1 MEFIKITKDDGLT
14 ATVKTSINKLID
26 QFELV
31 YKKNNDVFLQWI
43 EKLKSDNEDCPDLVD
58 FSKKIKKATKTISS
72 KYNVI
77 IYLIVNN
84 IEYFKS
90 NNVDLNELLL
100 KITTQHIMNWN
111 KVNNKYILGNG
122 DNNVLI
128 NNIFNLKPIDLD
140 YFELWKKNPTIDP
153 NDNSEIEVSILPNS
167 KYCILYVQ
175 LLKKLIKENS
185 SSGSVDL
192 EKIKKELPKNHI
204 YKFKCN
210 SFKQTHIPKNCL
222 VYIKKNY
229 GLISEDYDY
238 LFNKYFFENIK
249 LENLS
254 DDIFNEYYL
263 KYLFLD
269 ELMVKPKNI
278 NEILLKNI
286 EILLKNY
293 ILELGYY
300 IPQITGLC
308 ETLYSPTHHFL
319 YYDEP
324 EKYFE
329 KFGELNKKRKNKLVE
344 NSIKLNEFKLKIII
358 CLLLNNDTINLKEVL
373 NNTLKLLSK
382 DLLDIRATVSITYK
396 DLTKSEESIL
406 DYCDNLDILKLN
418 FEVEKK
424 SDDEILYFIISML
437 NDVIKYYKES
447 IFHDLKYE
455 YIYPDD
461 VELPEVPLP
470 PKKIPQYLEKYKS
483 RVSKDSS
490 LRDSKLDEKLEEFNK
505 KIKFEELSYK
515 MKLNLYKKRYLTV
528 NKKLKSINSEG
539 TIDKTTRSSRNRSL
553 RSFSSEL
560 LIDKY
565 KKKYPNCDLDD
576 VDILTYKPFNEMTEK
591 ELKYLSVI
599 ESEVNGKKMC
609 HCYDTV
615 ALYNYILKCYKDGV
629 RPLNLRLGRTV
640 FLTEKNLEE
649 VFKNIKFFTYLPTL
663 EINKRTGLIFDY
675 ELYKN
680 ENKFEIYD
688 TDLLIFKKKISIK
701 LGGLNLR
708 LREFNHIFY
717 RLGYKFL
724 YFDDDGKFNVLN
736 NKYPFITEF
745 EDNNVGNML
754 HINNFRYPDNIDLP
768 SNPIVNEKT
777 KKLLEILKN
786 GIEFGKLLN
795 SNIFP
800 YKKPTKPIFKI
811 KRMKPVQYSEDRKF
825 LTNHYKRKEIL
836 DRLISELE
844 NI

>member
-1 MEFIKITKDDGLT
+1 MDFIKIGKDDDLT
-14 ATVKTSINKLID
+14 ASVKTSINKVID
-26 QFELV
+26 QFESV
-31 YKKNNDVFLQWI
+31 YKKNNNVFLQWI
-43 EKLKSDNEDCPDLVD
+43 EKLEIDKEDCPDLMN
-58 FSKKIKKATKTISS
+58 FSKKIKKTTKTISS

-90 NNVDLNELLL
+90 NNVNLDELVS
-100 KITTQHIMNWN
+100 KIKTQYVINWN

-122 DNNVLI
+122 DNNISI
-128 NNIFNLKPIDLD
+128 NDIFNLKPIDLD
-140 YFELWKKNPTIDP
+140 YLELWKKNPTIDP

-185 SSGSVDL
+185 SSSSVDL
-192 EKIKKELPKNHI
+192 EKIKKQLPKNHI

-210 SFKQTHIPKNCL
+210 SFKQTHIPVKCL

-238 LFNKYFFENIK
+238 LFNKYFFENVN
-249 LENLS
+249 LDNLS
-254 DDIFNEYYL
+254 DNMFNEYYL

-286 EILLKNY
+286 EVLLKNY
-293 ILELGYY
+293 ILEVGYY

-329 KFGELNKKRKNKLVE
+329 KFGELNKKRKNKFVE

-373 NNTLKLLSK
+373 SNTLKLLSK
-382 DLLDIRATVSITYK
+382 DLLYIREGIKMDWNWRPTEKEKY
-396 DLTKSEESIL
+396 IL

-424 SDDEILYFIISML
+424 SDDEILYFMISML

-447 IFHDLKYE
+447 IFHDIKYE

-483 RVSKDSS
+483 RVSKDNS
-490 LRDSKLDEKLEEFNK
+490 LRDSKLDVQLEEFNK
-505 KIKFEELSYK
+505 KIKLEELSYK

-539 TIDKTTRSSRNRSL
+539 TIDKTARSSRNRSL

-599 ESEVNGKKMC
+599 ESEVNGKKIC

-615 ALYNYILKCYKDGV
+615 ALYNYILKCNKDGV

-649 VFKNIKFFTYLPTL
+649 VYKNIKFFTYLPTL
-663 EINKRTGLIFDY
+663 EINKRTSLIFDY
-675 ELYKN
+675 EFHKN
-680 ENKFEIYD
+680 ND

-708 LREFNHIFY
+708 LKEFNNLFY
-717 RLGYKFL
+717 RLGYKDL
-724 YFDDDGKFNVLN
+724 IFDEEKELNVLN

-745 EDNNVGNML
+745 EDNNIGNL
-754 HINNFRYPDNIDLP
+754 KYIYYFKYPDNIDLP
-768 SNPIVNEKT
+768 SNQIANEKT
-777 KKLLEILKN
+777 KKLLKILKN

-811 KRMKPVQYSEDRKF
+811 KRVHYSQDRSCLTNHYS

-836 DRLISELE
+836 DTLISDLE

>member
-1 MEFIKITKDDGLT
+1 MDFIKIGKDDDLT
-14 ATVKTSINKLID
+14 ASVKTSINKVID
-26 QFELV
+26 QFESV
-31 YKKNNDVFLQWI
+31 YKKNNNVFLQWI
-43 EKLKSDNEDCPDLVD
+43 EKLEIDKEDCPDLMN
-58 FSKKIKKATKTISS
+58 FSKKIKKTTKTISS

-90 NNVDLNELLL
+90 NNVNLDELVS
-100 KITTQHIMNWN
+100 KIKTQYVINWN

-122 DNNVLI
+122 DNNVTI
-128 NNIFNLKPIDLD
+128 NDIFNLKPIDLD
-140 YFELWKKNPTIDP
+140 YLELWKKNPIIDP

-185 SSGSVDL
+185 SSSSVDL
-192 EKIKKELPKNHI
+192 EKIKKQLPKNHI

-210 SFKQTHIPKNCL
+210 SFKQTHIPQNCL

-238 LFNKYFFENIK
+238 LFNKYFFENVN
-249 LENLS
+249 LDNLS
-254 DDIFNEYYL
+254 DNMFNEYYL

-286 EILLKNY
+286 EVLLKNY
-293 ILELGYY
+293 ILEVGYY

-329 KFGELNKKRKNKLVE
+329 KFGELNKKRKNKFVE

-373 NNTLKLLSK
+373 SNTLKLLSK
-382 DLLDIRATVSITYK
+382 DLLYIREGIKMDWNWRPTEKEKY
-396 DLTKSEESIL
+396 IL

-424 SDDEILYFIISML
+424 SDDEILYFMISML

-447 IFHDLKYE
+447 IFHDIKYE

-483 RVSKDSS
+483 RVSKDNS
-490 LRDSKLDEKLEEFNK
+490 LRDSKLDVQLEEFNK
-505 KIKFEELSYK
+505 KIKLEELSYK

-539 TIDKTTRSSRNRSL
+539 TIDKTARSSRNRSL

-599 ESEVNGKKMC
+599 ESEVNGKKIC

-615 ALYNYILKCYKDGV
+615 ALYNYILKCNKDGV

-649 VFKNIKFFTYLPTL
+649 VYKNIKFFTYLPTL
-663 EINKRTGLIFDY
+663 EINKRTSLIFDY
-675 ELYKN
+675 EFHKN
-680 ENKFEIYD
+680 ND

-708 LREFNHIFY
+708 LKEFNNLFY
-717 RLGYKFL
+717 RLGYKDL
-724 YFDDDGKFNVLN
+724 IFDEEKELNVLN

-745 EDNNVGNML
+745 EDNNIGNL
-754 HINNFRYPDNIDLP
+754 KYIYYFKYPDNIDLP
-768 SNPIVNEKT
+768 SNQIANEKT
-777 KKLLEILKN
+777 KKLLKILKN

-811 KRMKPVQYSEDRKF
+811 KRVHYSQDRSCLTNHYS

-836 DRLISELE
+836 DTLISDLE

>member
-1 MEFIKITKDDGLT
+1 MEFIKIAKDDDLT
-14 ATVKTSINKLID
+14 ASVKTSINKVID
-26 QFELV
+26 QFESV
-31 YKKNNDVFLQWI
+31 YKKNTNVFLEWI
-43 EKLKSDNEDCPDLVD
+43 EKLEIDKEDCPDLMN
-58 FSKKIKKATKTISS
+58 FSKNIKKTTKTISS

-90 NNVDLNELLL
+90 NNVNLDELVS
-100 KITTQHIMNWN
+100 KIKTQYVINWN

-122 DNNVLI
+122 DNNVSI
-128 NNIFNLKPIDLD
+128 NDIFNLKPIDLD
-140 YFELWKKNPTIDP
+140 YLELWKKNPTIDP

-185 SSGSVDL
+185 SSSSVDL
-192 EKIKKELPKNHI
+192 EKIKKQLPKNHI

-210 SFKQTHIPKNCL
+210 SFKQTHIPVKCL

-238 LFNKYFFENIK
+238 LFNKYFFENVN
-249 LENLS
+249 LDNLS
-254 DDIFNEYYL
+254 DNMFNEYYL

-293 ILELGYY
+293 ILEVGYY

-329 KFGELNKKRKNKLVE
+329 KFGELNKKRKNKFVE

-373 NNTLKLLSK
+373 SNTLKLLSK
-382 DLLDIRATVSITYK
+382 DLLYIREGIKMDWNWRPTEKEKY
-396 DLTKSEESIL
+396 IL

-424 SDDEILYFIISML
+424 SDDEILYFMISML

-447 IFHDLKYE
+447 IFHDIKYE

-483 RVSKDSS
+483 KVSKDSS

-539 TIDKTTRSSRNRSL
+539 TIDKTVRSSRNRSL

-599 ESEVNGKKMC
+599 ESEVNGKKIC

-615 ALYNYILKCYKDGV
+615 ALYNYILKCNKDGV

-649 VFKNIKFFTYLPTL
+649 VYKNIKFFTYLPTL
-663 EINKRTGLIFDY
+663 EINKRTSLIFDY
-675 ELYKN
+675 EFHKN
-680 ENKFEIYD
+680 ND

-708 LREFNHIFY
+708 LREFHNLFY
-717 RLGYKFL
+717 RFGYKYL
-724 YFDDDGKFNVLN
+724 IFDEEKELNVLN

-745 EDNNVGNML
+745 EDNNIGNL
-754 HINNFRYPDNIDLP
+754 KYIYYFKYPDNIDLP
-768 SNPIVNEKT
+768 SNQIANEKT
-777 KKLLEILKN
+777 KKLLKILKN

-800 YKKPTKPIFKI
+800 YKKLDKPIFKI
-811 KRMKPVQYSEDRKF
+811 NRNQNIQPSSEDKP
-825 LTNHYKRKEIL
+825 LTNHQTRKEIL
-836 DRLISELE
+836 DRLISVLE

>member
-1 MEFIKITKDDGLT
+1 MEFIKIAKDDDLT
-14 ATVKTSINKLID
+14 ASVKTSINKVID
-26 QFELV
+26 QFESV
-31 YKKNNDVFLQWI
+31 YKKNTNVFLEWI
-43 EKLKSDNEDCPDLVD
+43 EKLEIDKEDCPDLMN
-58 FSKKIKKATKTISS
+58 FSKNIKKTTKTISS

-90 NNVDLNELLL
+90 NNVNLDELVS
-100 KITTQHIMNWN
+100 KIKTQYVINWN

-122 DNNVLI
+122 DNNVSI
-128 NNIFNLKPIDLD
+128 NDIFNLKPIDLD
-140 YFELWKKNPTIDP
+140 YLELWKKNPTIDP

-185 SSGSVDL
+185 SSSSVDL
-192 EKIKKELPKNHI
+192 EKIKKQLPKNHI

-210 SFKQTHIPKNCL
+210 SFKQTHIPVKCL

-238 LFNKYFFENIK
+238 LFNKYFFENVN
-249 LENLS
+249 LDNLS
-254 DDIFNEYYL
+254 DNMFNEYYL

-286 EILLKNY
+286 EVLLKNY
-293 ILELGYY
+293 ILEVGYY

-329 KFGELNKKRKNKLVE
+329 KFGELNKKRKNKFVE

-373 NNTLKLLSK
+373 SNTLKLLSK
-382 DLLDIRATVSITYK
+382 DLLYIREGIKMDWNWRPTEKEKY
-396 DLTKSEESIL
+396 IL

-424 SDDEILYFIISML
+424 SDDEILYFMISML

-447 IFHDLKYE
+447 IFHDIKYE

-483 RVSKDSS
+483 RVSKDNS
-490 LRDSKLDEKLEEFNK
+490 LRDSKLDVQLEEFNK
-505 KIKFEELSYK
+505 KIKLEELSYK

-539 TIDKTTRSSRNRSL
+539 TIDKTARSSRNRSL

-599 ESEVNGKKMC
+599 ESEVNGKKIC

-615 ALYNYILKCYKDGV
+615 ALYNYILKCNKDGV

-649 VFKNIKFFTYLPTL
+649 VYKNIKFFTYLPTL
-663 EINKRTGLIFDY
+663 EINKRTSLIFDY
-675 ELYKN
+675 EFHKN
-680 ENKFEIYD
+680 ND

-708 LREFNHIFY
+708 LKEFNNLFY
-717 RLGYKFL
+717 RLGYKDL
-724 YFDDDGKFNVLN
+724 IFDEEKELNVLN

-745 EDNNVGNML
+745 EDNNIGNL
-754 HINNFRYPDNIDLP
+754 KYIYYFKYPDNIDLP
-768 SNPIVNEKT
+768 SNQIANEKT
-777 KKLLEILKN
+777 KKLLKILKN

-811 KRMKPVQYSEDRKF
+811 KRVHYSQDRSCLTNHYS

-836 DRLISELE
+836 DTLISDLE

>member
-1 MEFIKITKDDGLT
+1 MEFIKIAKDDDLT
-14 ATVKTSINKLID
+14 ASVKTSINKVID
-26 QFELV
+26 QFESV
-31 YKKNNDVFLQWI
+31 YKKNNNVFLQWI
-43 EKLKSDNEDCPDLVD
+43 EKLEIDKEDCPDLMN
-58 FSKKIKKATKTISS
+58 FSKNIKKTTKTISS

-90 NNVDLNELLL
+90 NNVNLDELVS
-100 KITTQHIMNWN
+100 KIKTQYVINWN

-122 DNNVLI
+122 DNNVTI
-128 NNIFNLKPIDLD
+128 NDIFNLKPIDLD
-140 YFELWKKNPTIDP
+140 YLELWKKNPTIDP

-185 SSGSVDL
+185 SSSSVDL
-192 EKIKKELPKNHI
+192 EKIKKQLPKNHI

-210 SFKQTHIPKNCL
+210 SFKQTHIPQNCL

-238 LFNKYFFENIK
+238 LFNKYFFENVN
-249 LENLS
+249 LDNLS
-254 DDIFNEYYL
+254 DNMFNEYYL

-286 EILLKNY
+286 EVLLKNY
-293 ILELGYY
+293 ILEVGYY

-329 KFGELNKKRKNKLVE
+329 KFGELNKKRKNKFVE

-373 NNTLKLLSK
+373 SNTLKLLSK
-382 DLLDIRATVSITYK
+382 DLLYIREGIKMDWNWRPTEKEKY
-396 DLTKSEESIL
+396 IL

-424 SDDEILYFIISML
+424 SDDEILYFMISML

-447 IFHDLKYE
+447 IFHDIKYE

-483 RVSKDSS
+483 RVSKDNS
-490 LRDSKLDEKLEEFNK
+490 LRDSKLDVQLEEFNK
-505 KIKFEELSYK
+505 KIKLEELSYK

-539 TIDKTTRSSRNRSL
+539 TIDKTARSSRNRSL

-599 ESEVNGKKMC
+599 ESEVNGKKIC

-615 ALYNYILKCYKDGV
+615 ALYNYILKCNKDGV

-649 VFKNIKFFTYLPTL
+649 VYKNIKFFTYLPTL
-663 EINKRTGLIFDY
+663 EINKRTSLIFDY
-675 ELYKN
+675 EFHKN
-680 ENKFEIYD
+680 ND

-708 LREFNHIFY
+708 LKEFNNLFY
-717 RLGYKFL
+717 RLGYKDL
-724 YFDDDGKFNVLN
+724 IFDEEKELNVLN

-745 EDNNVGNML
+745 EDNNIGNL
-754 HINNFRYPDNIDLP
+754 KYIYYFKYPDNIDLP
-768 SNPIVNEKT
+768 SNQIANEKT
-777 KKLLEILKN
+777 KKLLKILKN

-811 KRMKPVQYSEDRKF
+811 KRVHYSQDRSCLTNHYS

-836 DRLISELE
+836 DTLISDLE

>member
-1 MEFIKITKDDGLT
+1 MEFIKIAKDDDLT
-14 ATVKTSINKLID
+14 ASVKTSINKVID
-26 QFELV
+26 QFESV
-31 YKKNNDVFLQWI
+31 YKKNTNVFLEWI
-43 EKLKSDNEDCPDLVD
+43 EKLEIDKEDCPDLMN
-58 FSKKIKKATKTISS
+58 FSKKIKKTTKTISS

-90 NNVDLNELLL
+90 NNVNLDELVS
-100 KITTQHIMNWN
+100 KIKTQYVINWN

-122 DNNVLI
+122 DNNVSI
-128 NNIFNLKPIDLD
+128 NDIFNLKPIDLD
-140 YFELWKKNPTIDP
+140 YLELWKKNPTIDP

-185 SSGSVDL
+185 SSSSVDL
-192 EKIKKELPKNHI
+192 EKIKKQLPKNHI

-210 SFKQTHIPKNCL
+210 SFKQTHIPVKCL

-238 LFNKYFFENIK
+238 LFNKYFFENVN
-249 LENLS
+249 LDNLS
-254 DDIFNEYYL
+254 DNMFNEYYL

-286 EILLKNY
+286 EVLLKNY
-293 ILELGYY
+293 ILEVGYY

-329 KFGELNKKRKNKLVE
+329 KFGELNKKRKNKFVE

-373 NNTLKLLSK
+373 SNTLKLLSK
-382 DLLDIRATVSITYK
+382 DLLYIREGIKMDWNWRPTEKEKY
-396 DLTKSEESIL
+396 IL

-424 SDDEILYFIISML
+424 SDDEILYFMISML

-447 IFHDLKYE
+447 IFHDIKYE

-483 RVSKDSS
+483 RVSKDNS
-490 LRDSKLDEKLEEFNK
+490 LRDSKLDVQLEEFNK
-505 KIKFEELSYK
+505 KIKLEELSYK

-539 TIDKTTRSSRNRSL
+539 TIDKTARSSRNRSL

-599 ESEVNGKKMC
+599 ESEVNGKKIC

-615 ALYNYILKCYKDGV
+615 ALYNYILKCNKDGV

-649 VFKNIKFFTYLPTL
+649 VYKNIKFFTYLPTL
-663 EINKRTGLIFDY
+663 EINKRTSLIFDY
-675 ELYKN
+675 EFHKN
-680 ENKFEIYD
+680 ND

-708 LREFNHIFY
+708 LKEFNNLFY
-717 RLGYKFL
+717 RLGYKDL
-724 YFDDDGKFNVLN
+724 IFDEEKELNVLN

-745 EDNNVGNML
+745 EDNNIGNL
-754 HINNFRYPDNIDLP
+754 KYIYYFKYPDNIDLP
-768 SNPIVNEKT
+768 SNQIANEKT
-777 KKLLEILKN
+777 KKLLKILKN

-811 KRMKPVQYSEDRKF
+811 KRVHYSQDRSCLTNHYS

-836 DRLISELE
+836 DTLISDLE

>member
-1 MEFIKITKDDGLT
+1 MEFIKIAKDDDLT
-14 ATVKTSINKLID
+14 ASVKTSINKVID
-26 QFELV
+26 QFESV
-31 YKKNNDVFLQWI
+31 YKKNTNVFLEWI
-43 EKLKSDNEDCPDLVD
+43 EKLEIDKEDCPDLMN
-58 FSKKIKKATKTISS
+58 FSKNIKKTTKTISS

-90 NNVDLNELLL
+90 NNVNLDELVS
-100 KITTQHIMNWN
+100 KIKTQYVINWN

-122 DNNVLI
+122 DNNVSI
-128 NNIFNLKPIDLD
+128 NDIFNLKPIDLD
-140 YFELWKKNPTIDP
+140 YLELWKKNPTIDP

-185 SSGSVDL
+185 SSSSVDL
-192 EKIKKELPKNHI
+192 EKIKKQLPKNHI

-210 SFKQTHIPKNCL
+210 SFKQTHIPVKCL

-238 LFNKYFFENIK
+238 LFNKYFFENVN
-249 LENLS
+249 LDNLS
-254 DDIFNEYYL
+254 DNMFNEYYL

-286 EILLKNY
+286 EVLLKNY
-293 ILELGYY
+293 ILEVGYY

-329 KFGELNKKRKNKLVE
+329 KFGELNKKRKNKFVE

-373 NNTLKLLSK
+373 SNTLKLLSK
-382 DLLDIRATVSITYK
+382 DLLYIREGIKMDWNWRPTEKEKY
-396 DLTKSEESIL
+396 IL

-424 SDDEILYFIISML
+424 SDDEILYFMISML

-447 IFHDLKYE
+447 IFHDIKYE

-483 RVSKDSS
+483 RVSKDNS

-505 KIKFEELSYK
+505 KIKLEELSYK

-539 TIDKTTRSSRNRSL
+539 TIDKTARSSRNRSL

-599 ESEVNGKKMC
+599 ESEVNGKKIC

-615 ALYNYILKCYKDGV
+615 ALYNYILKCNKDGV

-649 VFKNIKFFTYLPTL
+649 VYKNIKFFTYLPTL
-663 EINKRTGLIFDY
+663 EINKRTSLIFDY
-675 ELYKN
+675 EFHKN
-680 ENKFEIYD
+680 ND
-688 TDLLIFKKKISIK
+688 TDLLIFKKK
-701 LGGLNLR
+701 
-708 LREFNHIFY
+708 Y
-717 RLGYKFL
+717 
-724 YFDDDGKFNVLN
+724 
-736 NKYPFITEF
+736 
-745 EDNNVGNML
+745 
-754 HINNFRYPDNIDLP
+754 
-768 SNPIVNEKT
+768 
-777 KKLLEILKN
+777 
-786 GIEFGKLLN
+786 
-795 SNIFP
+795 
-800 YKKPTKPIFKI
+800 
-811 KRMKPVQYSEDRKF
+811 Q
-825 LTNHYKRKEIL
+825 
-836 DRLISELE
+836 
-844 NI
+844 

>member
-1 MEFIKITKDDGLT
+1 MDFIKIGKDDDLT
-14 ATVKTSINKLID
+14 ASVKTSINKVID
-26 QFELV
+26 QFESV
-31 YKKNNDVFLQWI
+31 YKKNNNVFLQWI
-43 EKLKSDNEDCPDLVD
+43 EKLEIDKEDCPDLMN
-58 FSKKIKKATKTISS
+58 FSKKIKKTTKTISS

-90 NNVDLNELLL
+90 NNVNLDELVS
-100 KITTQHIMNWN
+100 KIKTQYVINWN

-122 DNNVLI
+122 DNNISI
-128 NNIFNLKPIDLD
+128 NDIFNLKPIDLD
-140 YFELWKKNPTIDP
+140 YLELWKKNPIIDP

-185 SSGSVDL
+185 SSSSVDL
-192 EKIKKELPKNHI
+192 EKIKKQLPKNHI

-210 SFKQTHIPKNCL
+210 SFKQTHIPQNCL

-238 LFNKYFFENIK
+238 LFNKYFFENVN
-249 LENLS
+249 LDNLS
-254 DDIFNEYYL
+254 DNMFNEYYL

-286 EILLKNY
+286 EVLLKNY
-293 ILELGYY
+293 ILEVGYY

-329 KFGELNKKRKNKLVE
+329 KFGELNKKRKNKFVE

-373 NNTLKLLSK
+373 SNTLKLLSK
-382 DLLDIRATVSITYK
+382 DLLYIREGIKMDWNWRPTEKEKY
-396 DLTKSEESIL
+396 IL

-424 SDDEILYFIISML
+424 SDDEILYFMISML

-447 IFHDLKYE
+447 IFHDIKYE

-483 RVSKDSS
+483 RVSKDNS
-490 LRDSKLDEKLEEFNK
+490 LRDSKLDVQLEEFNK
-505 KIKFEELSYK
+505 KIKLEELSYK

-539 TIDKTTRSSRNRSL
+539 TIDKTARSSRNRSL

-599 ESEVNGKKMC
+599 ESEVNGKKIC

-615 ALYNYILKCYKDGV
+615 ALYNYILKCNKDGV

-649 VFKNIKFFTYLPTL
+649 VYKNIKFFTYLPTL
-663 EINKRTGLIFDY
+663 EINKRTSLIFDY
-675 ELYKN
+675 EFHKN
-680 ENKFEIYD
+680 ND

-708 LREFNHIFY
+708 LKEFNNLFY
-717 RLGYKFL
+717 RLGYKDL
-724 YFDDDGKFNVLN
+724 IFDEEKELNVLN

-745 EDNNVGNML
+745 EDNNIGNL
-754 HINNFRYPDNIDLP
+754 KYIYYFKYPDNIDLP
-768 SNPIVNEKT
+768 SNQIANEKT
-777 KKLLEILKN
+777 KKLLKILKN

-811 KRMKPVQYSEDRKF
+811 KRVHYSQDRSCLTNHYS

-836 DRLISELE
+836 DTLISDLE

>member
-1 MEFIKITKDDGLT
+1 MEFIKIAKDDDLT
-14 ATVKTSINKLID
+14 ASVKTSINKVID
-26 QFELV
+26 QFESV
-31 YKKNNDVFLQWI
+31 YKKNNNVFLQWI
-43 EKLKSDNEDCPDLVD
+43 EKLEIDKEDCPDLMN
-58 FSKKIKKATKTISS
+58 FSKNIKKTTKTISS

-90 NNVDLNELLL
+90 NNVNLDELVS
-100 KITTQHIMNWN
+100 KIKTQYVINWN

-122 DNNVLI
+122 DNNVSI
-128 NNIFNLKPIDLD
+128 NDIFNLKPIDLD
-140 YFELWKKNPTIDP
+140 YLELWKKNPTIDP

-185 SSGSVDL
+185 SSSSVDL
-192 EKIKKELPKNHI
+192 EKIKKQLPKNHI

-210 SFKQTHIPKNCL
+210 SFKQTHIPVKCL

-238 LFNKYFFENIK
+238 LFNKYFFENVN
-249 LENLS
+249 LDNLS
-254 DDIFNEYYL
+254 DNMFNEYYL

-286 EILLKNY
+286 EVLLKNY
-293 ILELGYY
+293 ILEVGYY

-329 KFGELNKKRKNKLVE
+329 KFGELNKKRKNKFVE

-373 NNTLKLLSK
+373 SNTLKLLSK
-382 DLLDIRATVSITYK
+382 DLLYIREGIKMDWNWRPTEKEKY
-396 DLTKSEESIL
+396 IL

-424 SDDEILYFIISML
+424 SDDEILYFMISML

-447 IFHDLKYE
+447 IFHDIKYE

-483 RVSKDSS
+483 RVSKDNS

-505 KIKFEELSYK
+505 KIKLEELSYK

-539 TIDKTTRSSRNRSL
+539 TIDKTARSSRNRSL

-599 ESEVNGKKMC
+599 ESEVNGKKIC

-615 ALYNYILKCYKDGV
+615 ALYNYILKCNKDGV

-649 VFKNIKFFTYLPTL
+649 VYKNIKFFTYLPTL
-663 EINKRTGLIFDY
+663 EINKRTSLIFDY
-675 ELYKN
+675 EFHKN
-680 ENKFEIYD
+680 ND

-708 LREFNHIFY
+708 LKEFNNLFY
-717 RLGYKFL
+717 RLGYKDL
-724 YFDDDGKFNVLN
+724 IFDEEKELNVLN

-745 EDNNVGNML
+745 EDNNIGNL
-754 HINNFRYPDNIDLP
+754 KYIYYFKYPDNIDLP
-768 SNPIVNEKT
+768 SNQIANEKT
-777 KKLLEILKN
+777 KKLLKILKN

-811 KRMKPVQYSEDRKF
+811 KRVHYSQDRSCLTNHYS

-836 DRLISELE
+836 DTLISDLE

>member
-1 MEFIKITKDDGLT
+1 MEFIKIAKDDDLT
-14 ATVKTSINKLID
+14 ASVKTSINKVIE
-26 QFELV
+26 QFESV
-31 YKKNNDVFLQWI
+31 YKKNNNVFLEWI
-43 EKLKSDNEDCPDLVD
+43 EKLEIDKEDCPDLMN
-58 FSKKIKKATKTISS
+58 FSKNIKKTTKTISS

-90 NNVDLNELLL
+90 NNVNLDELVS
-100 KITTQHIMNWN
+100 KIKTQYVINWN
-111 KVNNKYILGNG
+111 KENNKYILGNG
-122 DNNVLI
+122 DNNVTI
-128 NNIFNLKPIDLD
+128 NDIFNLKPIDLD
-140 YFELWKKNPTIDP
+140 YLELWKKKPTIDP

-185 SSGSVDL
+185 SSSSVDL
-192 EKIKKELPKNHI
+192 EKIKKQLPKNHI

-210 SFKQTHIPKNCL
+210 SFKQTHIPEKCL
-222 VYIKKNY
+222 VYIKKKY

-238 LFNKYFFENIK
+238 LFNKYFFENVN
-249 LENLS
+249 LDNLS
-254 DDIFNEYYL
+254 DNIFNEYYL

-278 NEILLKNI
+278 SEILLKNI

-293 ILELGYY
+293 ILEVGYY

-329 KFGELNKKRKNKLVE
+329 KFGELNKKRTNKFVE

-396 DLTKSEESIL
+396 RLTKSEESIL
-406 DYCDNLDILKLN
+406 DYCDNLDILLLN
-418 FEVEKK
+418 FKIEKN
-424 SDDEILYFIISML
+424 SDDEILYFMISML
-437 NDVIKYYKES
+437 NDVTKYYKKS
-447 IFHDLKYE
+447 ILKYE

-461 VELPEVPLP
+461 IELPEVPLP

-483 RVSKDSS
+483 KVSKDNSIS
-490 LRDSKLDEKLEEFNK
+490 DSKLDEKLDEYNK
-505 KIKFEELSYK
+505 KLKFEELSYN
-515 MKLNLYKKRYLTV
+515 MKLDLYRKKYLTV

-539 TIDKTTRSSRNRSL
+539 TKNKTERSSRNRSL

-565 KKKYPNCDLDD
+565 KKKYPSCDLDD

-599 ESEVNGKKMC
+599 ESEVNGKKIC

-615 ALYNYILKCYKDGV
+615 ALYNYILKCNKDSV

-649 VFKNIKFFTYLPTL
+649 VYKNIKFFTYLPTL
-663 EINKRTGLIFDY
+663 EINKRTDLIFDY
-675 ELYKN
+675 EFYKN
-680 ENKFEIYD
+680 ANKNEIYD
-688 TDLLIFKKKISIK
+688 TDLLIFKKKILIK

-708 LREFNHIFY
+708 LREYDHIFY
-717 RLGYKFL
+717 RLGYKYL
-724 YFDDDGKFNVLN
+724 HFDDDGKFDVLN

-754 HINNFRYPDNIDLP
+754 HINDFRYPDNIDLP

-786 GIEFGKLLN
+786 GIEFGKFLN

-800 YKKPTKPIFKI
+800 YKKPDKPIFKI
-811 KRMKPVQYSEDRKF
+811 KRRKPVHYS

-836 DRLISELE
+836 DTLISDLK

>member
-1 MEFIKITKDDGLT
+1 MEFIKIAKDDDLT
-14 ATVKTSINKLID
+14 ASVKTSINKVID
-26 QFELV
+26 QFESV
-31 YKKNNDVFLQWI
+31 YKKNTNVFLEWI
-43 EKLKSDNEDCPDLVD
+43 EKLEIDKEDCPDLMN
-58 FSKKIKKATKTISS
+58 FSKNIKKTTKTISS

-90 NNVDLNELLL
+90 NNVNLDELVS
-100 KITTQHIMNWN
+100 KIKTQYVINWN

-122 DNNVLI
+122 DNNVSI
-128 NNIFNLKPIDLD
+128 NDIFNLKPIDLD
-140 YFELWKKNPTIDP
+140 YLELWKKNPTIDP

-185 SSGSVDL
+185 SSSSVDL
-192 EKIKKELPKNHI
+192 EKIKKQLPKNHI

-210 SFKQTHIPKNCL
+210 SFKQTHIPEKCL

-238 LFNKYFFENIK
+238 LFNKYFFENVN
-249 LENLS
+249 LDNLS
-254 DDIFNEYYL
+254 DNMFNEYYL

-293 ILELGYY
+293 ILEVGYY

-329 KFGELNKKRKNKLVE
+329 KFGELNKKRKNKFVE

-373 NNTLKLLSK
+373 SNTLKLLSK
-382 DLLDIRATVSITYK
+382 DLLYIREGIKMDWNWRPTEKEKY
-396 DLTKSEESIL
+396 IL

-424 SDDEILYFIISML
+424 SDDEILYFMISML

-447 IFHDLKYE
+447 IFHDIKYE

-483 RVSKDSS
+483 KVSKDSS

-539 TIDKTTRSSRNRSL
+539 TIDKTVRSSRNRSL
-553 RSFSSEL
+553 RSFGSEL

-599 ESEVNGKKMC
+599 ESEVNGKKIC

-615 ALYNYILKCYKDGV
+615 ALYNYILKCHKDGV

-649 VFKNIKFFTYLPTL
+649 VYKNIKFFTYLPTL
-663 EINKRTGLIFDY
+663 EINKKTSLIFDY
-675 ELYKN
+675 EFYKN
-680 ENKFEIYD
+680 ND

-708 LREFNHIFY
+708 LKEFNNLFY
-717 RLGYKFL
+717 RLGYKDL
-724 YFDDDGKFNVLN
+724 IFDEEKELNVLN

-745 EDNNVGNML
+745 EDNNIGNL
-754 HINNFRYPDNIDLP
+754 KYIYYFKYPDNIDLP
-768 SNPIVNEKT
+768 RNQIANEKT
-777 KKLLEILKN
+777 KKLLKILKN

-800 YKKPTKPIFKI
+800 YKKLDKPIFKI
-811 KRMKPVQYSEDRKF
+811 KRNQNIQVSSEDKP
-825 LTNHYKRKEIL
+825 LTNYQTRKEIL
-836 DRLISELE
+836 DRLISDLE

>member
-1 MEFIKITKDDGLT
+1 MDFIKIAKDDDLT
-14 ATVKTSINKLID
+14 ASVKTSINKVID
-26 QFELV
+26 QFESV
-31 YKKNNDVFLQWI
+31 YKKNTNVFLEWI
-43 EKLKSDNEDCPDLVD
+43 EKLEIDKEDCPDLMN
-58 FSKKIKKATKTISS
+58 FSKKIKKTTKTISS

-90 NNVDLNELLL
+90 NNVNLDELVS
-100 KITTQHIMNWN
+100 KIKTQYVINWN

-122 DNNVLI
+122 DNNVSI
-128 NNIFNLKPIDLD
+128 NDIFNLKPIDLD
-140 YFELWKKNPTIDP
+140 YLELWKKNPIIDP

-185 SSGSVDL
+185 SSSSVDL
-192 EKIKKELPKNHI
+192 EKIKKQLPKNHI

-210 SFKQTHIPKNCL
+210 SFKQTHIPQNCL

-238 LFNKYFFENIK
+238 LFNKYFFENVN
-249 LENLS
+249 LDNLS
-254 DDIFNEYYL
+254 DNMFNEYYL

-286 EILLKNY
+286 EVLLKNY
-293 ILELGYY
+293 ILEVGYY

-329 KFGELNKKRKNKLVE
+329 KFGELNKKRKNKFVE

-373 NNTLKLLSK
+373 SNTLKLLSK
-382 DLLDIRATVSITYK
+382 DLLYIREGIKMDWNWRPTEKEKY
-396 DLTKSEESIL
+396 IL

-424 SDDEILYFIISML
+424 SDDEILYFMISML

-447 IFHDLKYE
+447 IFHDIKYE

-483 RVSKDSS
+483 RVSKDNS
-490 LRDSKLDEKLEEFNK
+490 LRDSKLDVQLEEFNK
-505 KIKFEELSYK
+505 KIKLEELSYK

-539 TIDKTTRSSRNRSL
+539 TIDKTARSSRNRSL

-599 ESEVNGKKMC
+599 ESEVNGKKIC

-615 ALYNYILKCYKDGV
+615 ALYNYILKCNKDGV

-649 VFKNIKFFTYLPTL
+649 VYKNIKFFTYLPTL
-663 EINKRTGLIFDY
+663 EINKRTSLIFDY
-675 ELYKN
+675 EFHKN
-680 ENKFEIYD
+680 ND

-708 LREFNHIFY
+708 LKEFNNLFY
-717 RLGYKFL
+717 RLGYKDL
-724 YFDDDGKFNVLN
+724 IFDEEKELNVLN

-745 EDNNVGNML
+745 EDNNIGNL
-754 HINNFRYPDNIDLP
+754 KYIYYFKYPDNIDLP
-768 SNPIVNEKT
+768 SNQIANEKT
-777 KKLLEILKN
+777 KKLLKILKN

-811 KRMKPVQYSEDRKF
+811 KRVHYSQDRSCLTNHYS

-836 DRLISELE
+836 DTLISDLE

>member
-1 MEFIKITKDDGLT
+1 MDFIKIGKDDDLT
-14 ATVKTSINKLID
+14 ASVKTSINKVID
-26 QFELV
+26 QFESV
-31 YKKNNDVFLQWI
+31 YKKNNNVFLQWI
-43 EKLKSDNEDCPDLVD
+43 EKLEIDKEDCPDLMN
-58 FSKKIKKATKTISS
+58 FSKNIKKTTKTISS

-90 NNVDLNELLL
+90 NNVNLDELVS
-100 KITTQHIMNWN
+100 KIKTQYVINWN

-122 DNNVLI
+122 DNNVSI
-128 NNIFNLKPIDLD
+128 NDIFNLKPIDLD
-140 YFELWKKNPTIDP
+140 YLELWKKNPTIDP

-185 SSGSVDL
+185 SSSSVDL
-192 EKIKKELPKNHI
+192 EKIKKQLPKNHI

-210 SFKQTHIPKNCL
+210 SFKQTHIPVKCL

-238 LFNKYFFENIK
+238 LFNKYFFENVN
-249 LENLS
+249 LDNLS
-254 DDIFNEYYL
+254 DNMFNEYYL

-286 EILLKNY
+286 EVLLKNY
-293 ILELGYY
+293 ILEVGYY

-329 KFGELNKKRKNKLVE
+329 KFGELNKKRKNKFVE

-373 NNTLKLLSK
+373 SNTLKLLSK
-382 DLLDIRATVSITYK
+382 DLLYIREGIKMDWNWRPTEKEKY
-396 DLTKSEESIL
+396 IL

-424 SDDEILYFIISML
+424 SDDEILYFMISML

-447 IFHDLKYE
+447 IFHDIKYE

-483 RVSKDSS
+483 RVSKDNS

-505 KIKFEELSYK
+505 KIKLEELSYK

-539 TIDKTTRSSRNRSL
+539 TIDKTARSSRNRSL

-599 ESEVNGKKMC
+599 ESEVNGKKIC

-615 ALYNYILKCYKDGV
+615 ALYNYILKCNKDGV

-649 VFKNIKFFTYLPTL
+649 VYKNIKFFTYLPTL
-663 EINKRTGLIFDY
+663 EINKRTSLIFDY
-675 ELYKN
+675 EFHKN
-680 ENKFEIYD
+680 ND

-708 LREFNHIFY
+708 LKEFNNLFY
-717 RLGYKFL
+717 RLGYKDL
-724 YFDDDGKFNVLN
+724 IFDEEKELNVLN

-745 EDNNVGNML
+745 EDNNIGNL
-754 HINNFRYPDNIDLP
+754 KYIYYFKYPDNIDLP
-768 SNPIVNEKT
+768 SNQIANEKT
-777 KKLLEILKN
+777 KKLLKILKN

-811 KRMKPVQYSEDRKF
+811 KRVHYSQDRSCLTNHYS

-836 DRLISELE
+836 DTLISDLE

>member
-1 MEFIKITKDDGLT
+1 MEFIKIAKDDDLT
-14 ATVKTSINKLID
+14 ASVKTSINKVID
-26 QFELV
+26 QFESV
-31 YKKNNDVFLQWI
+31 YKKNNNVFLQWI
-43 EKLKSDNEDCPDLVD
+43 EKLEIDKEDCPDLMN
-58 FSKKIKKATKTISS
+58 FSKNIKKTTKTISS

-90 NNVDLNELLL
+90 NNVNLDELVS
-100 KITTQHIMNWN
+100 KIKTQYVINWN

-122 DNNVLI
+122 DNNVSI
-128 NNIFNLKPIDLD
+128 NDIFNLKPIDLD
-140 YFELWKKNPTIDP
+140 YLELWKKNPTIDP

-185 SSGSVDL
+185 SSSSVDL
-192 EKIKKELPKNHI
+192 EKIKKQLPKNHI

-210 SFKQTHIPKNCL
+210 SFKQTHIPQNCL

-238 LFNKYFFENIK
+238 LFNKYFFENVN
-249 LENLS
+249 LDNLS
-254 DDIFNEYYL
+254 DNMFNEYYL

-286 EILLKNY
+286 EVLLKNY
-293 ILELGYY
+293 ILEVGYY

-329 KFGELNKKRKNKLVE
+329 KFGELNKKRKNKFVE

-373 NNTLKLLSK
+373 SNTLKLLSK
-382 DLLDIRATVSITYK
+382 DLLYIREGIKMDWNWRPTEKEKY
-396 DLTKSEESIL
+396 IL

-424 SDDEILYFIISML
+424 SDDEILYFMISML

-447 IFHDLKYE
+447 IFHDIKYE

-483 RVSKDSS
+483 RVSKDNS

-505 KIKFEELSYK
+505 KIKLEELSYK

-539 TIDKTTRSSRNRSL
+539 TIDKTARSSRNRSL

-599 ESEVNGKKMC
+599 ESEVNGKKIC

-615 ALYNYILKCYKDGV
+615 ALYNYILKCNKDGV

-649 VFKNIKFFTYLPTL
+649 VYKNIKFFTYLPTL
-663 EINKRTGLIFDY
+663 EINKRTSLIFDY
-675 ELYKN
+675 EFHKN
-680 ENKFEIYD
+680 ND

-708 LREFNHIFY
+708 LKEFNNLFY
-717 RLGYKFL
+717 RLGYKDL
-724 YFDDDGKFNVLN
+724 IFDEEKELNVLN

-745 EDNNVGNML
+745 EDNNIGNL
-754 HINNFRYPDNIDLP
+754 KYIYYFKYPDNIDLP
-768 SNPIVNEKT
+768 SNQIANEKT
-777 KKLLEILKN
+777 KKLLKILKN

-811 KRMKPVQYSEDRKF
+811 KRVHYSQDRSCLTNHYS

-836 DRLISELE
+836 DTLISDLE

>member
-1 MEFIKITKDDGLT
+1 MEFIKIAKDDDLT
-14 ATVKTSINKLID
+14 ASVKTSINKVID
-26 QFELV
+26 QFESV
-31 YKKNNDVFLQWI
+31 YKKNNNVFLQWI
-43 EKLKSDNEDCPDLVD
+43 EKLEIDKEDCPDLMN
-58 FSKKIKKATKTISS
+58 FSKKIKKTTKTISS

-90 NNVDLNELLL
+90 NNVNLDELVS
-100 KITTQHIMNWN
+100 KIKTQYVINWN

-122 DNNVLI
+122 DNNVSI
-128 NNIFNLKPIDLD
+128 NDIFNLKPIDLD
-140 YFELWKKNPTIDP
+140 YLELWKKNPTIDP

-185 SSGSVDL
+185 SSSSVDL
-192 EKIKKELPKNHI
+192 EKIKKQLPKNHI

-210 SFKQTHIPKNCL
+210 SFKQTHIPVKCL

-238 LFNKYFFENIK
+238 LFNKYFFENVN
-249 LENLS
+249 LDNLS
-254 DDIFNEYYL
+254 DNMFNEYYL

-286 EILLKNY
+286 EVLLKNY
-293 ILELGYY
+293 ILEVGYY

-329 KFGELNKKRKNKLVE
+329 KFGELNKKRKNKFVE

-373 NNTLKLLSK
+373 SNTLKLLSK
-382 DLLDIRATVSITYK
+382 DLLYIREGIKMDWNWRPTEKEKY
-396 DLTKSEESIL
+396 IL

-424 SDDEILYFIISML
+424 SDDEILYFMISML

-447 IFHDLKYE
+447 IFHDIKYE

-483 RVSKDSS
+483 RVSKDNS
-490 LRDSKLDEKLEEFNK
+490 LRDSKLDVQLEEFNK
-505 KIKFEELSYK
+505 KIKLEELSYK

-539 TIDKTTRSSRNRSL
+539 TIDKTARSSRNRSL

-599 ESEVNGKKMC
+599 ESEVNGKKIC

-615 ALYNYILKCYKDGV
+615 ALYNYILKCNKDGV

-649 VFKNIKFFTYLPTL
+649 VYKNIKFFTYLPTL
-663 EINKRTGLIFDY
+663 EINKRTSLIFDY
-675 ELYKN
+675 EFHKN
-680 ENKFEIYD
+680 ND

-708 LREFNHIFY
+708 LKEFNNLFY
-717 RLGYKFL
+717 RLGYKDL
-724 YFDDDGKFNVLN
+724 IFDEEKELNVLN

-745 EDNNVGNML
+745 EDNNIGNL
-754 HINNFRYPDNIDLP
+754 KYIYYFKYPDNIDLP
-768 SNPIVNEKT
+768 SNQIANEKT
-777 KKLLEILKN
+777 KKLLKILKN

-811 KRMKPVQYSEDRKF
+811 KRVHYSQDRSCLTNHYS

-836 DRLISELE
+836 DTLISDLE

>member
-1 MEFIKITKDDGLT
+1 MDFIKIGKDDDLT
-14 ATVKTSINKLID
+14 ASVKTSINKVID
-26 QFELV
+26 QFESV
-31 YKKNNDVFLQWI
+31 YKKNNNVFLQWI
-43 EKLKSDNEDCPDLVD
+43 EKLEIDKEDCPDLMN
-58 FSKKIKKATKTISS
+58 FSKKIKKTTKTISS

-90 NNVDLNELLL
+90 NNVNLDELVS
-100 KITTQHIMNWN
+100 KIKTQYVINWN

-122 DNNVLI
+122 DNNISI
-128 NNIFNLKPIDLD
+128 NDIFNLKPIDLD
-140 YFELWKKNPTIDP
+140 YLELWKKNPTIDP

-185 SSGSVDL
+185 SSSSVDL
-192 EKIKKELPKNHI
+192 EKIKKQLPKNHI

-210 SFKQTHIPKNCL
+210 SFKQTHIPVKCL

-229 GLISEDYDY
+229 GLISEDY
-238 LFNKYFFENIK
+238 LFNKYFFENVN
-249 LENLS
+249 LDNLS
-254 DDIFNEYYL
+254 DNMFNEYYL

-286 EILLKNY
+286 EVLLKNY
-293 ILELGYY
+293 ILEVGYY

-329 KFGELNKKRKNKLVE
+329 KFGELNKKRKNKFVE

-373 NNTLKLLSK
+373 SNTLKLLSK
-382 DLLDIRATVSITYK
+382 DLLYIREGIKMDWNWRPTEKEKY
-396 DLTKSEESIL
+396 IL

-424 SDDEILYFIISML
+424 SDDEILYFMISML

-447 IFHDLKYE
+447 IFHDIKYE

-483 RVSKDSS
+483 RVSKDNS
-490 LRDSKLDEKLEEFNK
+490 LRDSKLDVQLEEFNK
-505 KIKFEELSYK
+505 KIKLEELSYK

-539 TIDKTTRSSRNRSL
+539 TIDKTARSSRNRSL

-599 ESEVNGKKMC
+599 ESEVNGKKIC

-615 ALYNYILKCYKDGV
+615 ALYNYILKCNKDGV

-649 VFKNIKFFTYLPTL
+649 VYKNIKFFTYLPTL
-663 EINKRTGLIFDY
+663 EINKRTSLIFDY
-675 ELYKN
+675 EFHKN
-680 ENKFEIYD
+680 ND

-708 LREFNHIFY
+708 LKEFNNLFY
-717 RLGYKFL
+717 RLGYKDL
-724 YFDDDGKFNVLN
+724 IFDEEKELNVLN

-745 EDNNVGNML
+745 EDNNIGNL
-754 HINNFRYPDNIDLP
+754 KYIYYFKYPDNIDLP
-768 SNPIVNEKT
+768 SNQIANEKT
-777 KKLLEILKN
+777 KKLLKILKN

-811 KRMKPVQYSEDRKF
+811 KRVHYSQDRSCLTNHYS

-836 DRLISELE
+836 DTLISDLE

>member
-1 MEFIKITKDDGLT
+1 MDFIKIGKDDDLT
-14 ATVKTSINKLID
+14 ASVKTSINKVID
-26 QFELV
+26 QFESV
-31 YKKNNDVFLQWI
+31 YKKNNNVFLQWI
-43 EKLKSDNEDCPDLVD
+43 EKLEIDKEDCPDLMN
-58 FSKKIKKATKTISS
+58 FSKKIKKTTKTISS

-90 NNVDLNELLL
+90 NNVNLDELVS
-100 KITTQHIMNWN
+100 KIKTQYVINWN

-122 DNNVLI
+122 DNNVSI
-128 NNIFNLKPIDLD
+128 NDIFNLKPIDLD
-140 YFELWKKNPTIDP
+140 YLELWKKNPTIDP

-185 SSGSVDL
+185 SSSSVDL
-192 EKIKKELPKNHI
+192 EKIKKQLPKNHI

-210 SFKQTHIPKNCL
+210 SFKQTHIPQNCL

-238 LFNKYFFENIK
+238 LFNKYFFENVN
-249 LENLS
+249 LDNLS
-254 DDIFNEYYL
+254 DNMFNEYYL

-286 EILLKNY
+286 EVLLKNY
-293 ILELGYY
+293 ILEVGYY

-329 KFGELNKKRKNKLVE
+329 KFGELNKKRKNKFVE

-373 NNTLKLLSK
+373 SNTLKLLSK
-382 DLLDIRATVSITYK
+382 DLLYIREGIKMDWNWRPTEKEKY
-396 DLTKSEESIL
+396 IL

-424 SDDEILYFIISML
+424 SDDEILYFMISML

-447 IFHDLKYE
+447 IFHDIKYE

-483 RVSKDSS
+483 RVSKDNS

-505 KIKFEELSYK
+505 KIKLEELSYK

-539 TIDKTTRSSRNRSL
+539 TIDKTARSSRNRSL

-599 ESEVNGKKMC
+599 ESEVNGKKIC

-615 ALYNYILKCYKDGV
+615 ALYNYILKCNKDGV

-649 VFKNIKFFTYLPTL
+649 VYKNIKFFTYLPTL
-663 EINKRTGLIFDY
+663 EINKRTSLIFDY
-675 ELYKN
+675 EFHKN
-680 ENKFEIYD
+680 ND

-708 LREFNHIFY
+708 LKEFNNLFY
-717 RLGYKFL
+717 RLGYKDL
-724 YFDDDGKFNVLN
+724 IFDEEKELNVLN

-745 EDNNVGNML
+745 EDNNIGNL
-754 HINNFRYPDNIDLP
+754 KYIYYFKYPDNIDLP
-768 SNPIVNEKT
+768 SNQIANEKT
-777 KKLLEILKN
+777 KKLLKILKN

-811 KRMKPVQYSEDRKF
+811 KRVHYSQDRSCLTNHYS

-836 DRLISELE
+836 DTLISDLE

>member
-1 MEFIKITKDDGLT
+1 MDFIKIGKDDDLT
-14 ATVKTSINKLID
+14 ASVKTSINKVID
-26 QFELV
+26 QFESV
-31 YKKNNDVFLQWI
+31 YKKNTNVFLEWI
-43 EKLKSDNEDCPDLVD
+43 EKLEIDKEDCPDLMN
-58 FSKKIKKATKTISS
+58 FSKNIKKTTKTISS

-90 NNVDLNELLL
+90 NNVNLDELVS
-100 KITTQHIMNWN
+100 KIKTQYVINWN

-122 DNNVLI
+122 DNNVSI
-128 NNIFNLKPIDLD
+128 NDIFNLKPIDLD
-140 YFELWKKNPTIDP
+140 YLELWKKNPTIDP

-185 SSGSVDL
+185 SSSSVDL
-192 EKIKKELPKNHI
+192 EKIKKQLPKNHI

-238 LFNKYFFENIK
+238 LFNKYFFENVN
-249 LENLS
+249 LDNLS
-254 DDIFNEYYL
+254 DNMFNEYYL

-286 EILLKNY
+286 EVLLKNY
-293 ILELGYY
+293 ILEVGYY

-329 KFGELNKKRKNKLVE
+329 KFGELNKKRKNKFVE

-373 NNTLKLLSK
+373 SNTLKLLSK
-382 DLLDIRATVSITYK
+382 DLLYIREGIKMDWNWRPTEKEKY
-396 DLTKSEESIL
+396 IL

-424 SDDEILYFIISML
+424 SDDEILYFMISML

-447 IFHDLKYE
+447 IFHDIKYE

-483 RVSKDSS
+483 RVSKDNS

-505 KIKFEELSYK
+505 KIKLEELSYK

-539 TIDKTTRSSRNRSL
+539 TIDKTARSSRNRSL

-599 ESEVNGKKMC
+599 ESEVNGKKIC

-615 ALYNYILKCYKDGV
+615 ALYNYILKCNKDGV

-649 VFKNIKFFTYLPTL
+649 VYKNIKFFTYLPTL
-663 EINKRTGLIFDY
+663 EINKRTSLIFDY
-675 ELYKN
+675 EFHKN
-680 ENKFEIYD
+680 ND

-708 LREFNHIFY
+708 LKEFNNLFY
-717 RLGYKFL
+717 RLGYKDL
-724 YFDDDGKFNVLN
+724 IFDEEKELNVLN

-745 EDNNVGNML
+745 EDNNIGNL
-754 HINNFRYPDNIDLP
+754 KYIYYFKYPDNIDLP
-768 SNPIVNEKT
+768 SNQIANEKT
-777 KKLLEILKN
+777 KKLLKILKN

-811 KRMKPVQYSEDRKF
+811 KRVHYSQDRSCLTNHYS

-836 DRLISELE
+836 DTLISDLE

>member
-1 MEFIKITKDDGLT
+1 MEFIKIAKDDDLT
-14 ATVKTSINKLID
+14 ASVKTSINKVID
-26 QFELV
+26 QFESV
-31 YKKNNDVFLQWI
+31 YKKNTNVFLEWI
-43 EKLKSDNEDCPDLVD
+43 EKLEIDKEDCPDLMN
-58 FSKKIKKATKTISS
+58 FSKNIKKTTKTISS

-90 NNVDLNELLL
+90 NNVNLDELVS
-100 KITTQHIMNWN
+100 KIKTQYVINWN

-185 SSGSVDL
+185 SSSSVDL
-192 EKIKKELPKNHI
+192 EKIKKQLPKNHI

-210 SFKQTHIPKNCL
+210 SFKQTHIPVKCL

-238 LFNKYFFENIK
+238 LFNKYFFENVN
-249 LENLS
+249 LDNLS
-254 DDIFNEYYL
+254 DNMFNEYYL

-286 EILLKNY
+286 EVLLKNY
-293 ILELGYY
+293 ILEVGYY

-329 KFGELNKKRKNKLVE
+329 KFGELNKKRKNKFVE

-373 NNTLKLLSK
+373 SNTLKLLSK
-382 DLLDIRATVSITYK
+382 DLLYIREGIKMDWNWRPTEKEKY
-396 DLTKSEESIL
+396 IL

-424 SDDEILYFIISML
+424 SDDEILYFMISML

-447 IFHDLKYE
+447 IFHDIKYE

-483 RVSKDSS
+483 RVSKDNS

-505 KIKFEELSYK
+505 KIKLEELSYK

-539 TIDKTTRSSRNRSL
+539 TIDKTARSSRNRSL

-599 ESEVNGKKMC
+599 ESEVNGKKIC

-615 ALYNYILKCYKDGV
+615 ALYNYILKCNKDGV

-649 VFKNIKFFTYLPTL
+649 VYKNIKFFTYLPTL
-663 EINKRTGLIFDY
+663 EINKRTSLIFDY
-675 ELYKN
+675 EFHKN
-680 ENKFEIYD
+680 ND

-708 LREFNHIFY
+708 LKEFNNLFY
-717 RLGYKFL
+717 RLGYKDL
-724 YFDDDGKFNVLN
+724 IFDEEKELNVLN

-745 EDNNVGNML
+745 EDNNIGNL
-754 HINNFRYPDNIDLP
+754 KYIYYFKYPDNIDLP
-768 SNPIVNEKT
+768 SNQIANEKT
-777 KKLLEILKN
+777 KKLLKILKN

-811 KRMKPVQYSEDRKF
+811 KRVHYSQDRSCLTNHYS

-836 DRLISELE
+836 DTLISDLE

>member
-1 MEFIKITKDDGLT
+1 MDFIKIGKDDDLT
-14 ATVKTSINKLID
+14 ASVKTSINKVID
-26 QFELV
+26 QFESV
-31 YKKNNDVFLQWI
+31 YKKNTNVFLEWI
-43 EKLKSDNEDCPDLVD
+43 EKLEIDKEDCPDLMN
-58 FSKKIKKATKTISS
+58 FSKNIKKTTKTISS

-90 NNVDLNELLL
+90 NNVNLDELVS
-100 KITTQHIMNWN
+100 KIKTQYVINWN

-122 DNNVLI
+122 DNNVSI
-128 NNIFNLKPIDLD
+128 NDIFNLKPIDLD
-140 YFELWKKNPTIDP
+140 YLELWKKNPTIDP

-185 SSGSVDL
+185 SSSSVDL
-192 EKIKKELPKNHI
+192 EKIKKQLPKNHI

-210 SFKQTHIPKNCL
+210 SFKQTHIPVKCL

-238 LFNKYFFENIK
+238 LFNKYFFENVN
-249 LENLS
+249 LDNLS
-254 DDIFNEYYL
+254 DNMFNEYYL

-286 EILLKNY
+286 EVLLKNY
-293 ILELGYY
+293 ILEVGYY

-329 KFGELNKKRKNKLVE
+329 KFGELNKKRKNKFVE

-373 NNTLKLLSK
+373 SNTLKLLSK
-382 DLLDIRATVSITYK
+382 DLLYIREGIKMDWNWRPTEKEKY
-396 DLTKSEESIL
+396 IL

-424 SDDEILYFIISML
+424 SDDEILYFMISML

-447 IFHDLKYE
+447 IFHDIKYE

-483 RVSKDSS
+483 RVSKDNS

-505 KIKFEELSYK
+505 KIKLEELSYK

-539 TIDKTTRSSRNRSL
+539 TIDKTARSSRNRSL

-599 ESEVNGKKMC
+599 ESEVNGKKIC

-615 ALYNYILKCYKDGV
+615 ALYNYILKCNKDGV

-649 VFKNIKFFTYLPTL
+649 VYKNIKFFTYLPTL
-663 EINKRTGLIFDY
+663 EINKRTSLIFDY
-675 ELYKN
+675 EFHKN
-680 ENKFEIYD
+680 ND

-708 LREFNHIFY
+708 LKEFNNLFY
-717 RLGYKFL
+717 RLGYKDL
-724 YFDDDGKFNVLN
+724 IFDEEKELNVLN

-745 EDNNVGNML
+745 EDNNIGNL
-754 HINNFRYPDNIDLP
+754 KYIYYFKYPDNIDLP
-768 SNPIVNEKT
+768 SNQIANEKT
-777 KKLLEILKN
+777 KKLLKILKN

-811 KRMKPVQYSEDRKF
+811 KRVHYSQDRSCLTNHYS

-836 DRLISELE
+836 DTLISDLE

>member
-1 MEFIKITKDDGLT
+1 MDFIKIGKDDDLT
-14 ATVKTSINKLID
+14 ASVKTSINKVID
-26 QFELV
+26 QFESV
-31 YKKNNDVFLQWI
+31 YKKNNNVFLQWI
-43 EKLKSDNEDCPDLVD
+43 EKLEIDKEDCPDLMN
-58 FSKKIKKATKTISS
+58 FSKKIKKTTKTISS

-90 NNVDLNELLL
+90 NNVNLDELVS
-100 KITTQHIMNWN
+100 KIKTQYVINWN
-111 KVNNKYILGNG
+111 KENNKYILGNG
-122 DNNVLI
+122 DNNVTI
-128 NNIFNLKPIDLD
+128 NDIFNLKPIDLD
-140 YFELWKKNPTIDP
+140 YLELWKKNPIIDP

-185 SSGSVDL
+185 SSSSVDL
-192 EKIKKELPKNHI
+192 EKIKKQLPKNHI

-210 SFKQTHIPKNCL
+210 SFKQTHIPQNCL

-238 LFNKYFFENIK
+238 LFNKYFFENVN
-249 LENLS
+249 LDNLS
-254 DDIFNEYYL
+254 DNMFNEYYL

-286 EILLKNY
+286 EVLLKNY
-293 ILELGYY
+293 ILEVGYY

-329 KFGELNKKRKNKLVE
+329 KFGELNKKRKNKFVE

-373 NNTLKLLSK
+373 SNTLKLLSK
-382 DLLDIRATVSITYK
+382 DLLYIREGIKMDWNWRPTEKEKY
-396 DLTKSEESIL
+396 IL

-424 SDDEILYFIISML
+424 SDDEILYFMISML

-447 IFHDLKYE
+447 IFHDIKYE

-483 RVSKDSS
+483 RVSKDNS
-490 LRDSKLDEKLEEFNK
+490 LRDSKLDVQLEEFNK
-505 KIKFEELSYK
+505 KIKLEELSYK

-539 TIDKTTRSSRNRSL
+539 TIDKTARSSRNRSL

-599 ESEVNGKKMC
+599 ESEVNGKKIC

-615 ALYNYILKCYKDGV
+615 ALYNYILKCNKDGV

-649 VFKNIKFFTYLPTL
+649 VYKNIKFFTYLPTL
-663 EINKRTGLIFDY
+663 EINKRTSLIFDY
-675 ELYKN
+675 EFHKN
-680 ENKFEIYD
+680 ND

-708 LREFNHIFY
+708 LKEFNNLFY
-717 RLGYKFL
+717 RLGYKDL
-724 YFDDDGKFNVLN
+724 IFDEEKELNVLN

-745 EDNNVGNML
+745 EDNNIGNL
-754 HINNFRYPDNIDLP
+754 KYIYYFKYPDNIDLP
-768 SNPIVNEKT
+768 SNQIANEKT
-777 KKLLEILKN
+777 KKLLKILKN

-811 KRMKPVQYSEDRKF
+811 KRVHYSQDRSCLTNHYS

-836 DRLISELE
+836 DTLISDLE

>member
-1 MEFIKITKDDGLT
+1 MEFIKIAKDDDLT
-14 ATVKTSINKLID
+14 ASVKTSINKVID
-26 QFELV
+26 QFESV
-31 YKKNNDVFLQWI
+31 YKKNTNVFLEWI
-43 EKLKSDNEDCPDLVD
+43 EKLEIDKEDCPDLMN
-58 FSKKIKKATKTISS
+58 FSKNIKKTTKTISS

-90 NNVDLNELLL
+90 NNVNLDELVS
-100 KITTQHIMNWN
+100 KIKTQYVINWN

-122 DNNVLI
+122 DNNVSI
-128 NNIFNLKPIDLD
+128 NDIFNLKPINLD
-140 YFELWKKNPTIDP
+140 YLELWKKNPTIDP

-185 SSGSVDL
+185 SSSSVDL
-192 EKIKKELPKNHI
+192 EKIKKQLPKNHI

-210 SFKQTHIPKNCL
+210 SFKQTHIPEKCL

-238 LFNKYFFENIK
+238 LFNKYFFENVN
-249 LENLS
+249 LDNLS
-254 DDIFNEYYL
+254 DNMFNEYYL

-293 ILELGYY
+293 ILEVGYY

-329 KFGELNKKRKNKLVE
+329 KFGELNKKRKNKFVE

-373 NNTLKLLSK
+373 SNTLKLLSK
-382 DLLDIRATVSITYK
+382 DLLYIREGIKMDWNWRPTEKEKY
-396 DLTKSEESIL
+396 IL

-424 SDDEILYFIISML
+424 SDDEILYFMISML

-447 IFHDLKYE
+447 IFHDIKYE

-483 RVSKDSS
+483 KVSKDSS

-505 KIKFEELSYK
+505 KIKLEELSYK

-539 TIDKTTRSSRNRSL
+539 TIDKTVRSSRNRSL
-553 RSFSSEL
+553 RSFGSEL

-599 ESEVNGKKMC
+599 ESEVNGKKIC

-615 ALYNYILKCYKDGV
+615 ALYNYILKCHKDGV

-649 VFKNIKFFTYLPTL
+649 VYKNIKFFTYLPTL
-663 EINKRTGLIFDY
+663 EINKRTSLIFDY
-675 ELYKN
+675 EFHKN
-680 ENKFEIYD
+680 ND

-708 LREFNHIFY
+708 LREFHNLFY
-717 RLGYKFL
+717 RFGYKYL
-724 YFDDDGKFNVLN
+724 IFDEKKELNVLN

-745 EDNNVGNML
+745 EDNNIGNL
-754 HINNFRYPDNIDLP
+754 KYIYYFKYPDNIDLP
-768 SNPIVNEKT
+768 SNQIANEKT
-777 KKLLEILKN
+777 KKLLKILKN

-811 KRMKPVQYSEDRKF
+811 KRVHYSQDRSCLTNHYS

-836 DRLISELE
+836 DTLISDLE